1 MDHGYADPVAKL
13 VTHGKCDHERRNEPW
28 PDYLA
33 LGFTK
38 DHVPSLIE
46 MVSDSTLNDAHP
58 DSIEVW
64 GPLHAWRTL
73 AQLGAEEAVQ
83 PLVRLFEN
91 TEDDWLLQELP
102 VVFSM
107 IGPASIPA
115 LDAFLRDDAIDP
127 LDRTAIPECLER
139 IAKDHSTAAKTCVDV
154 LLRQLEKHETND
166 PTLNAILVLALVNL
180 ETTKAIDAIR
190 ATFAKD
196 RVDISVFGD
205 LEDVEISLGIRKKRS
220 TPRPRYNIFP
230 DLAPLD
236 ADEFS
241 DIPAIPVR
249 RSAKIGRNDP
259 CPCGSG
265 KKYKKCC
272 LRKNQSILAGE
283 EKKPWTMLS

>member
-1 MDHGYADPVAKL
+1 
-13 VTHGKCDHERRNEPW
+13 
-28 PDYLA
+28 
-33 LGFTK
+33 
-38 DHVPSLIE
+38 
-46 MVSDSTLNDAHP
+46 
-58 DSIEVW
+58 
-64 GPLHAWRTL
+64 
-73 AQLGAEEAVQ
+73 
-83 PLVRLFEN
+83 
-91 TEDDWLLQELP
+91 
-102 VVFSM
+102 M

-180 ETTKAIDAIR
+180 ETTEAIDAIR